1 MAPFTT
7 SARVLVAVEAISFLM
22 SMKIRLNFSRL
33 LAIGIRSRS
42 IKIVGELPVANDR
55 LLVAHPDY

>member
-1 MAPFTT
+1 M
-7 SARVLVAVEAISFLM
+7 AVEAISFLM